1 MPQQACD
8 DWAADA
14 LPDGRPIDLDDTELE
29 FVSGPLSD
37 TAVPA
42 PYYAELV
49 KHDGQRRLV
58 YRTYFHDIDQLGLNP
73 RSLSRVSG
81 LFRARGNLFID
92 PRGGQP
98 LCSTLRGVVRVYP
111 DDDTHRCVVIDRD
124 FQAAPRAADPF
135 ARRKRIITASA

>member
-1 MPQQACD
+1 MACN

-14 LPDGRPIDLDDTELE
+14 LPDGRPIALDDTELE
-29 FVSGPLSD
+29 FVSGPLETGD
-37 TAVPA
+37 APA

-49 KHDGQRRLV
+49 KHDGSQRLV
-58 YRTYFHDIDQLGLNP
+58 YRTYFHDIDQLGLHP
-73 RSLSRVSG
+73 RSASRVSG

-98 LCSTLRGVVRVYP
+98 LCSNLRGVIQAYP
-111 DDDTHRCVVIDRD
+111 DDDNHRCLVIDRD
-124 FQAAPRAADPF
+124 FQAAPRSADPF